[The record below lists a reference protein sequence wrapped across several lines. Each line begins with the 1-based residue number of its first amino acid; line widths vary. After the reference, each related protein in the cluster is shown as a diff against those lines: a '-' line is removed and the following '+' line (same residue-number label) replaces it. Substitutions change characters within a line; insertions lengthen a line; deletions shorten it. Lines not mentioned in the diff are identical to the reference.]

1 MTNKISEN
9 EIDLIELILIL
20 KKNFLKVILICLLTI
35 SIGLIYVFNK
45 KIEKLTYIA
54 ETRIAP
60 LSAFDESEYK
70 LYNNY
75 ILENY
80 FLNFDKLNNK
90 IKNEFI
96 ENDQKN
102 KRLIEINKSL
112 NTSDLIDTNN
122 TFDLI
127 HKELLIKLFVDKI
140 KENEI
145 FIKGLKKFEFVK
157 RESFENNQLYE
168 NAIRKLAASIEI
180 YQIDEEKETN
190 QWRIRF
196 NTSNKSKWEAFLL
209 FVEKN
214 ANYEINKY
222 FEESFQKFILNEK
235 KSKIYKIEDIESEI
249 LTTANSDKIQKL
261 ERKIQLIKNDKKL
274 DRLVD
279 HFNTTPIMSSDNFQA
294 ANLIIHSTNYEKLNR
309 NETSK
314 RKIILI
320 FAITGL
326 IIAIFYVLIENFIKI
341 RALKD

>member
-1 MTNKISEN
+1 MTKKISEN
-9 EIDLIELILIL
+9 EIDLIEIILLL
-20 KKNFLKVILICLLTI
+20 KENFLKIILICLLFMA
-35 SIGLIYVFNK
+35 IGLLYVFNQ
-45 KIEKLTYIA
+45 KIEKATYIA
-54 ETRIAP
+54 ETKITP

-80 FLNFDKLNNK
+80 YLNFGKLNDK
-90 IKNEFI
+90 TKNEFI
-96 ENDQKN
+96 EKELKN
-102 KRLIEINKSL
+102 KKIIEISKN
-112 NTSDLIDTNN
+112 NN

-157 RESFENNQLYE
+157 REGFENNQLYE
-168 NAIRKLAASIEI
+168 IAVRKLAASIEI
-180 YQIDEEKETN
+180 YQTDEEKEIN

-196 NTSNKSKWEAFLL
+196 NTDNTSKWENFLL

-214 ANYEINKY
+214 ANYEIHKY

-235 KSKIYKIEDIESEI
+235 KSKIYQIEDIDTEI
-249 LTTANSDKIQKL
+249 LTTANSDKIQDL

-274 DRLVD
+274 DRLID
-279 HFNTTPIMSSDNFQA
+279 LFNTTPIMDSDNFQA
-294 ANLIIHSTNYEKLNR
+294 ANLIIHSTNYEKINR

-314 RKIILI
+314 RKAILI
-320 FAITGL
+320 FTITGL
-326 IIAIFYVLIENFIKI
+326 IIAIFYVIIGNFIKI
-341 RALKD
+341 RTLKD